1 MKTAFIFFA
10 LSLAA
15 MAQNLSD
22 ADIRKILADRIDI
35 QKQGVGMV
43 VGIVDAHGRRI
54 IAHGTFDVGDARP
67 VDGGT
72 IFEIG
77 SMTKV
82 FTSLVMM
89 DMAQHGEIALTDPI
103 AKYLPKDVKV
113 PERDGIRITF
123 ENLSMQSSGL
133 PRLPN
138 NLAPKDFANPYADYT
153 VAQLYQYLSS
163 YRLPR
168 DPGSKYEYSNLGA
181 GLLGHMLSLRAGT
194 DYESM
199 VRSHILK
206 PLEMSSTAITLTPE
220 MKSRLAPGHNNAL
233 KVVPGWDLPT
243 LAGAGALRSD
253 ASDMLTFLAA
263 NLGFVESP
271 LASAMAAMVK
281 AHKPTGMPGIDIAY
295 AWHMFV
301 RKGDPVIWHDGGT
314 GGYQSF
320 MGYDPKLRMAV
331 VVLSNTSANRGVN
344 DIGLHVLDSSFPL
357 SEPPGRHTEIRV
369 DPKTFDAF
377 TGHYQLTPQMVVT
390 ISRAGDHLYAQA
402 TGQGRFELFPE
413 AEKKFFAKVAEIEIE
428 FGADSLTLYQGGAR
442 LEAKRIAG
450 EAAATPAHKEI
461 ALDPKVLGKYVGRYQ
476 VTPEFVV
483 TVTLDGNHLMVQ
495 ATGQDKS
502 EIFAESEREFFSK
515 VVDGRITFE
524 VDGQGRVTGLMIHQ
538 GGMETPARR
547 LE

>member
-1 MKTAFIFFA
+1 MKIAPVFLLLT
-10 LSLAA
+10 LAA
-15 MAQNLSD
+15 MAQNLTD
-22 ADIRKILADRIDI
+22 ADIRKILVERIDT
-35 QKQGVGMV
+35 QRQGVGIV

-54 IAHGTFDVGDARP
+54 IGHGTFDAGDPRP
-67 VDGGT
+67 VDGTT

-82 FTSLVMM
+82 FTSLAMM
-89 DMAQHGEIALTDPI
+89 DMAQHGDIALTDPI
-103 AKYLPKDVKV
+103 AKYLPADVKV

-138 NLAPKDFANPYADYT
+138 NLKPRDFSNPYADYT

-168 DPGSKYEYSNLGA
+168 DPGSKYEYSNVGA
-181 GLLGHMLSLRAGT
+181 GLLGHVLSLRAGT

-199 VRSHILK
+199 VRSRILK
-206 PLEMSSTAITLTPE
+206 PLEMSSTAVTLTPE

-233 KVVPGWDLPT
+233 KLVPGWDLPT

-253 ASDMLTFLAA
+253 ANDMLTFLAA

-271 LASAMAAMVK
+271 LSSAMAAMVK
-281 AHKPTGMPGIDIAY
+281 THKPTGMPGVDIAY

-301 RKGDPVIWHDGGT
+301 RKGDPLIWHDGGT

-357 SEPPGRHTEIRV
+357 SEPPQRHTEIQT
-369 DPKTFDAF
+369 DPNTFDAF
-377 TGHYQLTPQMVVT
+377 TGRYQLTPQMVLT
-390 ISRAGDHLYAQA
+390 ISREGDHLYAQA

-413 AEKKFFAKVAEIEIE
+413 AEKRFFAKVAEIEIE
-428 FGADSLTLYQGGAR
+428 FGADSLTLYQGGATLHAGR
-442 LEAKRIAG
+442 LTG
-450 EAAATPAHKEI
+450 DAAAAPARKAI
-461 ALDPKVLGKYVGRYQ
+461 ALAPKVLDKYVGRYE
-476 VTPEFVV
+476 VTPAFVMD
-483 TVTLDGNHLMVQ
+483 VTLDGNHLMVQ
-495 ATGQDKS
+495 ATGQDKN

-515 VVDGRITFE
+515 VIDGRITFE
-524 VDGQGRVTGLMIHQ
+524 VDGQGRVTGLVIHQ
-538 GGMETPARR
+538 GGMDTPAKR